1 MTIVLYAV
9 YCIIMRI
16 ELPKHYPAF
25 VVNYKT
31 SHKCTNGSTCGQ
43 YLITYIIAVDKADA
57 EEFWN
62 RHYLPTFDGINNKME
77 GMSIRVA
84 GADERFH
91 LEHAWHFTEKW
102 WQLNP

>member
-1 MTIVLYAV
+1 LTIVLYAV

-57 EEFWN
+57 EDVTSTGWTVKTKS
-62 RHYLPTFDGINNKME
+62 RGKWYTVCDTWAGPTGMNAEERAKEIAALLNK
-77 GMSIRVA
+77 
-84 GADERFH
+84 
-91 LEHAWHFTEKW
+91 
-102 WQLNP
+102 